1 MNGDVR
7 EVEEETVGLSYS
19 VEGGGSSHFL
29 PSAGPANWGPP
40 WEVAG
45 LQGSHQPMRY
55 HPRSASVDDARRGD
69 AEIRHFHGFGMVCVL
84 RPGFKH
90 RLLVLGSPPPQI

>member
-19 VEGGGSSHFL
+19 VEGGGGSHFL

-55 HPRSASVDDARRGD
+55 HCGDKKKQKRRG
-69 AEIRHFHGFGMVCVL
+69 L
-84 RPGFKH
+84 PKKQLTTPFK
-90 RLLVLGSPPPQI
+90 PDYIFF